1 MVPLPM
7 KQSSTTFAPVARIAF
22 CGNCTGN
29 AGTSGIQRFFSCP
42 IFHTSPMVQS
52 VATRKPGLAIT

>member
-7 KQSSTTFAPVARIAF
+7 KQSRTIFAPVARIAF

-29 AGTSGIQRFFSCP
+29 AGTSGIQRRFSCC
-42 IFHTSPMVQS
+42 IFHTSPIVQS
-52 VATRKPGLAIT
+52 AATWKPGFAIT